1 MAWLYLSLLE
11 VASRR
16 YQNNKKISDYIMN
29 TEMLLAKKRVS
40 SHYSVPADDNL
51 KNTILNLITSSDS
64 NLESQDALAELMLL

>member
-1 MAWLYLSLLE
+1 
-11 VASRR
+11 
-16 YQNNKKISDYIMN
+16 MN